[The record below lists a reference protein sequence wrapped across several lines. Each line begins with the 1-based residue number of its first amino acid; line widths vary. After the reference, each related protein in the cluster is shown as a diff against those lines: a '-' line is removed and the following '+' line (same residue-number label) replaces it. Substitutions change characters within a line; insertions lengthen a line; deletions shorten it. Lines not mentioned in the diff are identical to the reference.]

1 MVKPDWLI
9 AMKRYEKISNSRS
22 VRELLNS
29 LLPYF
34 ALFAAMYAAIRLGLP
49 YIVVVLMSIPTAGFL
64 VRIFIILHDCGH
76 YSFSNDSR
84 INSIFGYICGVL
96 SFNSFPD
103 FRRSHA
109 IHHATVGNLDKRG
122 TGDVWTMTL
131 AEYRTSSLAKRSLY
145 RFVRNPVVLFLFLAP
160 LDFLVL
166 ARFWHSY
173 SRRSDIIGTMA
184 TNLAIA
190 AVVVLAA
197 FTIGIGPYLAI
208 QLPIMYFASVVGVW
222 LFFIQHQFPG
232 VYWVHD
238 GEWNQI
244 EASLLGSSF
253 YDLPP
258 LLRWF
263 TGNIGFHH
271 VHHLNPRIPNYM
283 LKECAE
289 NVPETQVVRPIG
301 LWKGFESLRL
311 HLYDEELGTLIAFKD
326 ARRKLKASA
335 GGAAK

>member
-1 MVKPDWLI
+1 MEKPDWLV

-34 ALFAAMYAAIRLGLP
+34 ALFAAMYGAILLRLP
-49 YIVVVLMSIPTAGFL
+49 YVVVLLMSIPAAGFL

-84 INSIFGYICGVL
+84 INAIFGYICGVL
-96 SFNSFPD
+96 TFNSFPD

-122 TGDVWTMTL
+122 IGDVWTMTVS
-131 AEYRTSSLAKRSLY
+131 EYQASSRPHRALY
-145 RFVRNPVVLFLFLAP
+145 RFIRNPVVLFLVLAP
-160 LDFLVL
+160 LDFIVL

-173 SRRSDIIGTMA
+173 SRKSDIIGTMA

-190 AVVVLAA
+190 AIVVIATL
-197 FTIGIGPYLAI
+197 TMGIGPYLAI
-208 QLPIMYFASVVGVW
+208 QLPIMYFAGVVGVW

-232 VYWVHD
+232 VYWVCD
-238 GEWNQI
+238 SEWNQI
-244 EASLLGSSF
+244 KASLLGSSF
-253 YDLPP
+253 YDRPS

-263 TGNIGFHH
+263 SGNIGFHH

-283 LKECAE
+283 LKECAQS
-289 NVPETQVVRPIG
+289 VRETQVVKPIT
-301 LWKGFESLRL
+301 LRMGFKSLRL
-311 HLYDEELGTLIAFKD
+311 HLYDEELGTLIGFRE
-326 ARRKLKASA
+326 ARRKLKP
-335 GGAAK
+335 GRP